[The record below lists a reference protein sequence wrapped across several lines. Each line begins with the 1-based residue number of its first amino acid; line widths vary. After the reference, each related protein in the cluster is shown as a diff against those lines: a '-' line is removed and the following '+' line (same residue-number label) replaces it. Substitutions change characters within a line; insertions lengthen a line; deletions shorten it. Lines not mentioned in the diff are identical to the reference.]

1 MNIVTI
7 DFETYWDADHSL
19 SKMPAIT
26 YCTDPKTQIISLGLK
41 VNGGPTRVVFGQ
53 DAAQELLDSVDWS
66 TAMLIGHNLSAFD
79 SMLLAW
85 RFQDV
90 HPKMWGCTA
99 AMARPIHTKTTG
111 NSLAKL
117 VEYYGLGVKDQT
129 VLHTTKG
136 RRLEDFTAQERR
148 DMAAYNAADVDQ
160 CYALF
165 HKLRPHYTAKELWH
179 IDASVRM
186 LVESRFEVDTPLLE
200 VALSVER
207 DRKRKT
213 ILTLARHMRQHG
225 LGGDAVTEAENLGDL
240 EEAVRA
246 ALASAPKFSKLL
258 ESLDV
263 PVPMKPSPTTPD
275 KQVPALAK
283 TDDAFIALQSH
294 DNEVVA
300 AAAMARLAVKSTLLE
315 TRIGAFMEAAAATGG
330 YLPVPLNYCGADT
343 TGRWSG
349 WAYNPQNLP
358 RIDPRNPKVSD
369 ALRNSLKAPR
379 GHKIVVADQ
388 SGIEL
393 RVNHFLWKVPES
405 MALYAQDRKA
415 DLYRAFAAARYGI
428 APDEVTKQQRQLAKM
443 CIAEGALVLTR
454 CGEIPI
460 EQVTARDL
468 VWDGV
473 EWVGTLGAIYKGEK
487 DVITYDGLTAT
498 PDHDVWVADG
508 RKVQFGDAA
517 AQSLRLARTGYG
529 GAPVKVDAPDAE
541 RVTAAQPAADG
552 TGAAPAR
559 QRVWDLLNC
568 GPRNRFTANGRLVS
582 NCHLGLGF
590 GAGWRTFQ
598 NIAKIMGGLDLSDEE
613 AESVTQ
619 AWRAQYAEI
628 VLGWR
633 TCHSALQDIYEGV
646 ERVIDPWGLCVTCKE
661 GIRLPS
667 GRVIRYPGLHTEP
680 GNDSRPEWWYG
691 AGRHR
696 TRIYAG
702 KIDENCIQALARD
715 TIADNAVDFF
725 RATGHRPQ
733 LMVHDELV
741 YVLPEQEAH
750 AALDT
755 LQGIMRAPP
764 TWWPQLV
771 TESEGDIA
779 DSYGAAK

>member
-1 MNIVTI
+1 MDVITI

-41 VNGGPTRVVFGQ
+41 TNDQPTRVVFGEQ
-53 DAAQELLDSVDWS
+53 NAQEALDAVDWGN
-66 TAMLIGHNLSAFD
+66 ALLIGHNLSAFD

-129 VLHTTKG
+129 ALHTTKG

-225 LGGDAVTEAENLGDL
+225 LGGDAVTEAESLGDL

-428 APDEVTKQQRQLAKM
+428 APDEVTKQQRQLAK
-443 CIAEGALVLTR
+443 
-454 CGEIPI
+454 
-460 EQVTARDL
+460 
-468 VWDGV
+468 
-473 EWVGTLGAIYKGEK
+473 
-487 DVITYDGLTAT
+487 
-498 PDHDVWVADG
+498 VA
-508 RKVQFGDAA
+508 
-517 AQSLRLARTGYG
+517 
-529 GAPVKVDAPDAE
+529 
-541 RVTAAQPAADG
+541 
-552 TGAAPAR
+552 
-559 QRVWDLLNC
+559 
-568 GPRNRFTANGRLVS
+568 
-582 NCHLGLGF
+582 HLGLGF

-598 NIAKIMGGLDLSDEE
+598 TIAKVMGGLDLSDEE

-619 AWRAQYAEI
+619 AWRTQYAEI

-646 ERVIDPWGLCVTCKE
+646 ERAIDPWGLCVTCKE

-702 KIDENCIQALARD
+702 KIDENCIAEGTLVLTDSGWKPIEGVTPADRVHDGEEFVPHAGVVFKSVQPCITIDGVHMTADHEVLTNDGWKEASQVQGLYRPDLWGIDRVAPRGIHGQELAVATGRTNPHTEPIKPVYDILNCGPRHRFVVLGTGGPFIVHNCIQALARD

-741 YVLPEQEAH
+741 YVLPEQEAQ

-755 LQGIMRAPP
+755 LQGIMRTPP